1 MVEQTKAAK
10 KTKSTDEIVEEGGIT
25 SVSEI
30 GCSSTDVYV
39 RDDYTVRYEALDLAI
54 KTNSDNRSMQAKD
67 IIQSA
72 KEYEEFL
79 MEVNKGLNVKY

>member
-25 SVSEI
+25 SAGEI
-30 GCSSTDVYV
+30 GCGSTGVYV
-39 RDDYTVRYEALDLAI
+39 RDDYTVRYEALDFAI
-54 KTNSDNRSMQAKD
+54 RTNSDNRSMQAKD

-72 KEYEEFL
+72 KQYEEFL
-79 MEVNKGLNVKY
+79 KEVNQEA